1 MIASGFKSVGWV
13 AAVGAAA
20 LGCYMLSLNVAA
32 ERAELA
38 KVERQILAAKQD
50 IRSLQTELGTRGRL
64 TQLEHWNSEV
74 LALSAPSA
82 DQFLQSAFILARFSQ
97 PERDIGESAAR
108 VRMASADTGAQ
119 PQVQTAI
126 ATDFD
131 APQDQGP
138 RKPMLRQASFVV
150 TQPAPLGSA
159 PSRPKPAAVKAAPT
173 KTALPKPATQP
184 EDSALL
190 GDALLREI
198 GAAAKAERK
207 GGAGAQ

>member
-1 MIASGFKSVGWV
+1 MSPTTLNGGIDTSACSAIFGVRSSGDN
-13 AAVGAAA
+13 GAGSSATA
-20 LGCYMLSLNVAA
+20 NSTA
-32 ERAELA
+32 ESP
-38 KVERQILAAKQD
+38 LAAH
-50 IRSLQTELGTRGRL
+50 SPAQTQENE
-64 TQLEHWNSEV
+64 Q
-74 LALSAPSA
+74 A
-82 DQFLQSAFILARFSQ
+82 
-97 PERDIGESAAR
+97 
-108 VRMASADTGAQ
+108 
-119 PQVQTAI
+119 
-126 ATDFD
+126 
-131 APQDQGP
+131 P